1 MIIEKGDAMKRTTEL
16 EKILYK
22 ALQEAEP
29 CLRQM
34 ANNTK
39 LSDEHAQRYILA
51 TQHVKAAMAAYK
63 QEHVDVSDVLADK
76 IRAAFRNDMPKSKER
91 YTPADQL
98 TIGSVAKLARV
109 GRGTAQNWVNKGFL
123 KAYKLP
129 SGHTRVRVDDLM
141 IFLEQQQMPIPVE
154 LMWASN

>member
-1 MIIEKGDAMKRTTEL
+1 MKRTTEL

-29 CLRQM
+29 CLRHM
-34 ANNTK
+34 SNNPK
-39 LSDEHAQRYILA
+39 LSDDRVQKINLA

-63 QEHVDVSDVLADK
+63 QEHVETNDVLADK
-76 IRAAFRNDMPKSKER
+76 IRAAFRNDIPKPREQ
-91 YTPADQL
+91 YTLADQL

-129 SGHTRVRVDDLM
+129 SGHTRVRVNDLM
-141 IFLEQQQMPIPVE
+141 TFLEQQQMPIPAE
-154 LMWASN
+154 LTGSNN